1 MPVSIRELIGDEDLV
16 ALTYHQALEPVEGRT
31 AVVHPPTY
39 PGPQV
44 NRGRAERRSEYVI
57 NDSGDGK
64 RMCELDTV
72 QSQANRMEASY
83 RGSLA
88 ELVPRHAVEVGNHRV
103 DLTELPHRVA
113 DASIRATGLAIAI
126 RACFE
131 AFAAGDAS
139 ALARLGPTSVVYG
152 AWDSR
157 DTRVSVPRVIASR
170 ITAHDVLECTRSAQY
185 TGAFRQEELGLS
197 DREWEKASKAGFAPS
212 PATGRLGGIRV
223 RGEIVQSAS
232 VMLDVLRRYR
242 TADGSEVLAAYLLAL
257 ALGGLL
263 VEGRRYHLRSGCA
276 LVPVGAARWEA
287 VCANGERRAV
297 EIDARA
303 VLEEARALAL
313 EWSKAAAVELGGEPE
328 VHRFDPVRVRR
339 MLKKKSAA
347 GQA

>member
-16 ALTYHQALEPVEGRT
+16 ALTYRQVLEPVQGRG
-31 AVVHPPTY
+31 AVVDPPTY
-39 PGPQV
+39 PGPQAK
-44 NRGRAERRSEYVI
+44 RGGAERRSEYVI
-57 NDSGDGK
+57 NDLGDGD
-64 RMCELDTV
+64 RICELDTV

-83 RGSLA
+83 RGALA

-170 ITAHDVLECTRSAQY
+170 IEAHDVLECTHSAQY

-197 DREWEKASKAGFAPS
+197 DREWRTASWAGFAPS
-212 PATGRLGGIRV
+212 PATGRPGGIRV

-242 TADGSEVLAAYLLAL
+242 TADGVEVLAGYLLGL

-263 VEGRRYHLRSGCA
+263 VGARRYHLRSRCA
-276 LVPVGAARWEA
+276 LVPSGPATWETVSAA
-287 VCANGERRAV
+287 GERRAV
-297 EIDARA
+297 EVDAKA
-303 VLEEARALAL
+303 VLEELRAVAV
-313 EWSKAAAVELGGEPE
+313 EWSAAANIELGGEPE
-328 VHRFDPVRVRR
+328 IHHYDPVRARR
-339 MLKKKSAA
+339 MLKKKPPSVEV
-347 GQA
+347 